1 MEEDFYNSDPDY
13 VHDAALDWYYEH
25 ADEYNKSELEDGDPI
40 MDCEEALMIEG
51 YDVDDPACHMAIQE
65 AYDDFLADEE
75 RPIYPENLR

>member
-1 MEEDFYNSDPDY
+1 
-13 VHDAALDWYYEH
+13 
-25 ADEYNKSELEDGDPI
+25 
-40 MDCEEALMIEG
+40 MIEG